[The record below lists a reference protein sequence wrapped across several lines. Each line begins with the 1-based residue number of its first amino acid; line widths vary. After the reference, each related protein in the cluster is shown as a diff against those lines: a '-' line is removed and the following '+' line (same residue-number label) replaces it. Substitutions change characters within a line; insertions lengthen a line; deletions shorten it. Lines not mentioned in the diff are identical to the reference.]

1 MSNMNL
7 DKFTL
12 KAQNAVNNAI
22 GLSREYNH
30 QTIFPEHVLVSLLEE
45 PKGIIHK
52 IFSKLGVNSLDLL
65 TKGKDY
71 LSSQPKIYGNNV
83 DIRASA
89 NFMEALNSAQN
100 YARQF
105 GDEYTSSEHFLL
117 GIAKSKGSFLS
128 EYLSKQGV
136 SLDNLIEAVKEI
148 RGAHKADSLSAE
160 DTYRALEKFGRD
172 LTDLAVKGKLDPV
185 IGRDEEIRRLIQ
197 VLSRRTKNNPV
208 LIGEPGVGKTA
219 VVEGLA
225 QRIAFGDVPE
235 GLKEKKIIAL
245 DLGSLI
251 AGTKFRGEFEERL
264 KAVLKEIDAQNGK
277 IILFIDELHTLTGA
291 GAAVEGAP
299 DAANMLKP
307 ALAKGTLRCIGA
319 TTLDEYR
326 KHIEKDAALERRF
339 QQVYTT
345 EPTVE
350 QTIGILRGLKEK
362 YEVHHGVRLKDS
374 ALIAAAVLSDRY
386 ISDRFLP
393 DKAIDLIDE
402 AASKLRI
409 EIDSKPE
416 RIDKLERRI
425 MELEIQKQALWKEK
439 DETIKA
445 KVEKLEKEI
454 KELTQELDV
463 EKEHWLKEKDLIS
476 RIRSVKE
483 NIEDLKNKA
492 IEFQKDAQL
501 DKVAEIRYGRIPE
514 LTKDLEILNKELV
527 SLQQKMKM
535 LKEEVD
541 EEDIADIVSRWVGIP
556 VNRLMEEEVS
566 KLVKMEEELSLRVV
580 GQREAIELVANCV
593 RRSRASLA
601 DPNRPLGSFLFLGPT
616 GVGKTELAKALAW
629 FLFNSEQNIVRIDMS
644 EYMEKFSVSRLIG
657 APPGYVGYNEGGQ
670 LTEKVR
676 RRPYSVVLFDEI
688 EKAHPDVFNILLQVL
703 DDGRLT
709 DSNGRV
715 VNFKNTMVIMTSNI
729 GSDYFND
736 PTVSKKGVE
745 QKVRMEIKKHFHPEF
760 INRLDEI
767 VVFDHLDLSHIEKIV
782 DIQMDILKLRL
793 KEKKIDIELTNE
805 AKQFIA
811 DKGYSPEYGARP
823 LKRTI
828 QKLVV
833 DPLSM
838 AVIRG
843 EFKEGDTVVVDVKNR
858 KIVFQRTESR
868 EQSTENNN

>member
-1 MSNMNL
+1 MNL

-12 KAQNAVNNAI
+12 KVQKAVNDAI
-22 GLSREYNH
+22 GMAREYNH
-30 QTIFPEHVLVSLLEE
+30 QAIFPEHVLLSLWEE
-45 PKGIIHK
+45 SKGIIK
-52 IFSKLGVNSLDLL
+52 SLFSKLGINSADLL
-65 TKGKDY
+65 AKGKDY
-71 LSSQPKIYGNNV
+71 LSSQPKVYGDNV
-83 DIRASA
+83 DIRASS
-89 NFMEALNSAQN
+89 NFVEALNSAQN

-105 GDEYTSSEHFLL
+105 GDEYTSSEHLLL
-117 GIAKSKGSFLS
+117 GLAKGKGGFLS
-128 EYLSKQGV
+128 GYLSKQGV
-136 SLDNLIEAVKEI
+136 SLDNLIEAVKEV
-148 RGAHKADSLSAE
+148 RGAHKADSPSAE

-172 LTDLAVKGKLDPV
+172 LTELAVKGKLDPV

-235 GLKEKKIIAL
+235 GLKDKKIIAL

-264 KAVLKEIDAQNGK
+264 KAVLKEIDAQDGK

-291 GAAVEGAP
+291 GATVEGAP

-319 TTLDEYR
+319 TTLNEYR

-345 EPTVE
+345 EPTVK

-416 RIDKLERRI
+416 GIDKLERKL
-425 MELEIQKQALWKEK
+425 MELEIQKQALRKEK
-439 DETIKA
+439 DES
-445 KVEKLEKEI
+445 VGGKLEKLDKEIDELNKELNVDKDQWQKEKEFIAQIRKI
-454 KELTQELDV
+454 KEE
-463 EKEHWLKEKDLIS
+463 
-476 RIRSVKE
+476 
-483 NIEDLKNKA
+483 IEDLKSKA
-492 IEFQKDAQL
+492 AEFQKDAHL

-514 LTKDLEILNKELV
+514 LTNKLEEFNKKLAG
-527 SLQQKMKM
+527 LQKKQKV

-541 EEDIADIVSRWVGIP
+541 EEDIAYIVSRWVGIP
-556 VNRLMEEEVS
+556 VNRLMEEEIG
-566 KLVKMEEELSLRVV
+566 KLINMEAQLAKRVV
-580 GQREAIELVANCV
+580 GQDEAIEMISNCV
-593 RRSRASLA
+593 RRSRAALA
-601 DPNRPLGSFLFLGPT
+601 DPNKPLGTFLFLGPT
-616 GVGKTELAKALAW
+616 GVGKTELAKTLAW
-629 FLFNSEQNIVRIDMS
+629 FLFNSEQNIVHIDMS

-657 APPGYVGYNEGGQ
+657 APPGYVGYDEGGQ

-676 RRPYSVVLFDEI
+676 RRPYSIVLFDEI
-688 EKAHPDVFNILLQVL
+688 EKAHPDVFNLLLQVL
-703 DDGRLT
+703 DEGRLT
-709 DSNGRV
+709 DSSGRA
-715 VNFKNTMVIMTSNI
+715 VNFKNTMIIMTSNI
-729 GSDYFND
+729 GSEFFND
-736 PTVSKKGVE
+736 FTLTRKSVE
-745 QKVRMEIKKHFHPEF
+745 EKIRMEIKKHFRPEF

-767 VVFDHLDLSHIEKIV
+767 IIFGHLDLKQIEKIV
-782 DIQMDILKLRL
+782 DIQMEILKERL
-793 KEKKIDIELTNE
+793 KVKKIDISLT
-805 AKQFIA
+805 AAARQFIA
-811 DKGYSPEYGARP
+811 DKGFSPEYGARP
-823 LKRTI
+823 LKRI
-828 QKLVV
+828 MQKVIV
-833 DPLSM
+833 DPLSVKIIQ
-838 AVIRG
+838 A
-843 EFKEGDTVVVDVKNR
+843 EFVEGDKVKIDVEKR
-858 KIVFQRTESR
+858 MIVFKKGG
-868 EQSTENNN
+868 